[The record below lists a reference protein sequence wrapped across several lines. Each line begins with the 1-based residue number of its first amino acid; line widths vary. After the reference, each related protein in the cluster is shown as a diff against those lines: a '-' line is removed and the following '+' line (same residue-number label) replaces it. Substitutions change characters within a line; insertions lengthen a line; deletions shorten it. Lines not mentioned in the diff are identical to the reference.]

1 MSVEEKKKAEPEPD
15 VKLLA
20 KVLKRRREKKKEEK

>member
-1 MSVEEKKKAEPEPD
+1 MAEKKVDKEPEPD

-20 KVLKRRREKKKEEK
+20 QVLKARREKKE

>member
-1 MSVEEKKKAEPEPD
+1 MAEEKKKREPEPD

-20 KVLKRRREKKKEEK
+20 QVLKARKEKKSE

>member
-1 MSVEEKKKAEPEPD
+1 MAEEKKKREPEPD

-20 KVLKRRREKKKEEK
+20 QVLKAPRKERES